1 MTGRAS
7 ARIYRIWSGEHQAW
21 WGPNFCGYTD
31 DPAKV
36 GLYTKTDVA
45 KVLKGAGPE
54 KKLKAVMVEKDWT
67 VVAELGELTDVY
79 IVSASTRSAA
89 RYKLFRQWWFARGDS
104 SASRREGWLRFSSR
118 IIRVGL
124 A

>member
-1 MTGRAS
+1 MTGRTS

-21 WGPNFCGYTD
+21 WRANFCGYTD
-31 DPAKV
+31 DPAQV
-36 GLYTKTDVA
+36 GLYTKAEAASALRT
-45 KVLKGAGPE
+45 AGRE

-79 IVSASTRSAA
+79 IVSAPTRSAA

-104 SASRREGWLRFSSR
+104 SAARREGWLRFSSR